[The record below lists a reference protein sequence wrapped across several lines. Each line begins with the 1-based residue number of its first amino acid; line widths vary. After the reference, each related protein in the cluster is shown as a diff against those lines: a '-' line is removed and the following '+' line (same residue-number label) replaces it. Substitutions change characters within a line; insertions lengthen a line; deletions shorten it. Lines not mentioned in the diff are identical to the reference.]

1 MKVQLTDIRIQQDQ
15 LDSRIFRLH
24 QTSREQTT
32 QKRILAL
39 LVELGEL
46 ANETRCF
53 KFWSLKGPNTQE
65 IIAQEYSDGLHFF
78 LSLGIDLKDDTEH
91 LESVCSYSDPTQ
103 QFLFIYQLVSKL
115 LIDFTTELYRQA
127 FSEYLGLA
135 QLLGMSGEDILNHYL
150 SKNATNHQRQDEQY

>member
-1 MKVQLTDIRIQQDQ
+1 MNLQLTDIRLQQDQ

-24 QTSREQTT
+24 NTSREQTT
-32 QKRILAL
+32 RERILAL

-53 KFWSLKGPNTQE
+53 KFWSLKGANTHDV
-65 IIAQEYSDGLHFF
+65 IAEEYSDGLHFF
-78 LSLGIDLKDDTEH
+78 LSLGIDLKDDVPI
-91 LESVCSYSDPTQ
+91 LESSCTYKTLTD

-115 LIDFTTELYRQA
+115 LTDFTPQLYVQA

-135 QLLGMSGEDILNHYL
+135 QLLNMSGEDILNYYV
-150 SKNATNHQRQDEQY
+150 SKNAMNHQRQDEQY